1 LVKWVLLRVL
11 SPPPQQLLQVQLL
24 LQAQLQELALRV
36 RGLVLQDHQVLV
48 VVPEELQQAAL
59 LEDPVAEA
67 VVTVALSRP
76 SMLLTRNIR
85 TVAEVAVTDGR
96 FGRRSGS
103 TLWTSQQ
110 LLLQSVL
117 QDSRRCSQRLWLTEH
132 T

>member
-11 SPPPQQLLQVQLL
+11 SPQPPQLRLVQLRLQV
-24 LQAQLQELALRV
+24 QLQELALRV
-36 RGLVLQDHQVLV
+36 RGLVLQDHQVPV
-48 VVPEELQQAAL
+48 VLLEELQQAAL

-76 SMLLTRNIR
+76 STLLTRNTR
-85 TVAEVAVTDGR
+85 TVAEVGATDGR

-110 LLLQSVL
+110 FLLQFVL
-117 QDSRRCSQRLWLTEH
+117 QGSRRCSQRLWLTEH